1 MESCR
6 VMARYANELF
16 EKYIP
21 DKQIEE
27 KLLSENPALHNLGKV
42 KEVNVFIISIL
53 GNARLSNDSS
63 LEKFQ
68 KKILDFL
75 GPLSLLWKV

>member
-16 EKYIP
+16 EEYIP
-21 DKQIEE
+21 DKQIEG
-27 KLLSENPALHNLGKV
+27 KLLSENF
-42 KEVNVFIISIL
+42 FIISIL

-75 GPLSLLWKV
+75 GPLSVLWKV

>member
-1 MESCR
+1 M
-6 VMARYANELF
+6 
-16 EKYIP
+16 
-21 DKQIEE
+21 
-27 KLLSENPALHNLGKV
+27 SENPALHNLGKV

-75 GPLSLLWKV
+75 GPLSVLWKV